1 MNVARSILYTG
12 KEQKM
17 KSRKEMNP
25 EFMWDFTHIFPT
37 REAFEA
43 AFAECDNSIATL
55 GELRGHLGDSPET
68 LLKAL
73 DTIYAVEEK
82 FERVYSYA
90 SLHKEADNSDPE
102 YQEMAA
108 RAMGLYVKLSAAISF
123 LDPEII
129 SIGSE
134 KLEKWIASTPALGTY
149 AFMMRDLMRMQ
160 DHVLDHAREELLAEL
175 GEAAQAPNDCYDMLT
190 NVDMDF
196 PAVKMSDGSESPL
209 TNGNFGVYRENTDRA
224 VRVDAFEKFFGTYK
238 KYINTFAATYG
249 GSVKYDCF
257 NAKVRGYSSA
267 CEAALFANN
276 VPVSVYDSLVGAIH
290 DALPSMRRYLDIRRK
305 AMGAEKIDMFDL
317 YVPIVEGVDIPMPYS
332 DAKTL
337 VKEALKP
344 FGKRYGELLDLAYSE
359 HWIDVY
365 ENKGKSSGAFSAGV
379 YGVHPYVMLNYTDT
393 LDDAFTLAHELGHAM
408 HSFFSSETQD
418 YPNHDYRIMVAEVA
432 STVNEVMLT
441 KYLLAHETDPGR
453 RAYVLNHFLEG
464 FRTTVFRQTLFAEF
478 ERRSHDMYAA
488 GTPLTAK
495 SLSDAYYDL
504 ISTYYDGAEIN
515 DIMRYEWSYIPHFYR
530 AFYVYQY
537 ATGFCSAVAIAGRI
551 AAGGD
556 PAGYLKFLTLGGSDY
571 PIEELKVAGVDLTKP
586 DTVAAAM
593 KVFDE
598 AITEFDEML
607 GSLKK

>member
-1 MNVARSILYTG
+1 
-12 KEQKM
+12 M

-25 EFMWDFTHIFPT
+25 EFMWDFSHIFPS

-43 AFAECDNSIATL
+43 SFAECEKKIE
-55 GELRGHLGDSPET
+55 ELAGFRGHLGDSPEK
-68 LLKAL
+68 LAGSL
-73 DTIYAVEEK
+73 DTLFGVTEK
-82 FERVYSYA
+82 VERVLSYA

-102 YQEMAA
+102 YQELDA
-108 RAMGLYVKLSAAISF
+108 RATGLYVKYNAATSYIS
-123 LDPEII
+123 PEII
-129 SIGSE
+129 GIGAE
-134 KLEKWIASTPALGTY
+134 KLEAWLGSTPALGTY
-149 AFMMRDLMRMQ
+149 AFMIRDLIRMQ
-160 DHVLDHAREELLAEL
+160 DHVLDPAREQMLAEL
-175 GEAAQAPNDCYDMLT
+175 GDASRAPNDCYDMLT
-190 NVDMDF
+190 NVDMEF
-196 PAVKMSDGSESPL
+196 PAVKMTDGTESQL
-209 TNGNFGVYRENTDRA
+209 TNGNFGVYRENTDRE
-224 VRVDAFEKFFGTYK
+224 VRRDAFEKFFGTYK

-267 CEAALFANN
+267 CEAALFDGN
-276 VPVSVYDSLVGAIH
+276 VPVSVYDSLVSAIH

-305 AMGAEKIDMFDL
+305 AMGVDKIDMFDL
-317 YVPIVEGVDIPMPYS
+317 YVPIVDGVDIPMPYS

-344 FGKRYGELLDLAYSE
+344 FGKRYGELLDRAYSE

-418 YPNHDYRIMVAEVA
+418 YANHDYRIMVAEVA

-441 KYLLAHETDPGR
+441 KFLLAHESDPGR
-453 RAYVLNHFLEG
+453 RAYILNHFLEG

-478 ERRSHDMYAA
+478 ERRAHDMYAA

-495 SLSDAYYDL
+495 SLSDTYYDL
-504 ISTYYDGAEIN
+504 ISTYYEGAEIN

-537 ATGFCSAVAIAGRI
+537 ATGFCSAVAIAGKI

-571 PIEELKVAGVDLTKP
+571 PIEELKVAGIDLTKP
-586 DTVAAAM
+586 DTVADAM
-593 KVFDE
+593 RIFDE
-598 AITEFDEML
+598 AITEFDEL
-607 GSLKK
+607 LDSLKK